1 MNMGRAKGRPP
12 TALVTREKIADASL
26 EIISEVGYEKLTM
39 ARIARRVGVGTSALY
54 NHVAGKDDL
63 LLLIED
69 ALMTR
74 IDDSALDA
82 SLAGETDPAIAL
94 KTWARSYRDV
104 FAEHT
109 PLVEVIARAPISGAP
124 GTAAMYEKVAE
135 LFSRAGVPD
144 AQILSR
150 IIMVESFIYGSVFDV
165 HAPQNIFAVPTEL
178 APSAP
183 ALSRARRAWAED
195 LCIDLTAPDTQPNP
209 FADDPFTLGLD
220 KLLGD
225 IWSAN

>member
-1 MNMGRAKGRPP
+1 MGRAKGRPP

-39 ARIARRVGVGTSALY
+39 ARIARRVGVGPSALY
-54 NHVAGKDDL
+54 NHVSGKEDL

-74 IDDSALDA
+74 VDDSALDA
-82 SLAGETDPAIAL
+82 ALAGETDPATAL
-94 KTWARSYRDV
+94 TIWARSYRDV

-109 PLVEVIARAPISGAP
+109 PLVEVIARTPISGAP
-124 GTAAMYEKVAE
+124 GTVAMYEKVAK

-144 AQILSR
+144 ARILSH

-178 APSAP
+178 ASAAP
-183 ALSRARRAWAED
+183 ALTRARRAWAED
-195 LCIDLTAPDTQPNP
+195 LGIDLTAPDSQSNP
-209 FADDPFTLGLD
+209 FADDPFALGLD
-220 KLLGD
+220 ILLGD
-225 IWSAN
+225 IWSVN